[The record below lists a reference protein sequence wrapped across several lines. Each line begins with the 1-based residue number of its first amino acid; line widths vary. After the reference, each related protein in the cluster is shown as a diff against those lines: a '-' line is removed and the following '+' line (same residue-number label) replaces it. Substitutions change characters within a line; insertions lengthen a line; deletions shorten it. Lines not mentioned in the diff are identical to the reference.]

1 MGVSCCVRELNKNDD
16 LDNCQSISDIRDFLA
31 NKLDLAELELEEIG
45 IYLKDKTRLPTTI
58 EVRGLSDEDLNK
70 RIIYLNEIKECINN
84 IDELLKNNQGLN
96 VIDIRNS
103 LKEFNVMYSYIYD
116 DSKRYMK
123 WFDVF
128 KNFIETFKKKKK
140 KN

>member
-128 KNFIETFKKKKK
+128 KNFIETFKSKT
-140 KN
+140 

>member
-31 NKLDLAELELEEIG
+31 NKIDLAELELEEIG

-123 WFDVF
+123 WFSVF
-128 KNFIETFKKKKK
+128 QAFTESNKSKN
-140 KN
+140 

>member
-128 KNFIETFKKKKK
+128 KNFIETFKPKI
-140 KN
+140 

>member
-31 NKLDLAELELEEIG
+31 NKLDLAELELEEID

-116 DSKRYMK
+116 DSKRYIK
-123 WFDVF
+123 WFNVF
-128 KNFIETFKKKKK
+128 KNFVETYKSKI
-140 KN
+140 

>member
-16 LDNCQSISDIRDFLA
+16 LDNCQTISDIRDFLA

-70 RIIYLNEIKECINN
+70 RIIYLNEIKEYINN
-84 IDELLKNNQGLN
+84 IDELIKNNQGLN

-128 KNFIETFKKKKK
+128 KNFIETFKPKI
-140 KN
+140 

>member
-1 MGVSCCVRELNKNDD
+1 MGVSCCVRDLNKNDD

-84 IDELLKNNQGLN
+84 IDELLKNNHSLN
-96 VIDIRNS
+96 VINIRNS
-103 LKEFNVMYSYIYD
+103 LKEFIVMYSYIYD
-116 DSKRYMK
+116 DTKRYMK

-128 KNFIETFKKKKK
+128 KNFIEAFKSKI
-140 KN
+140 

>member
-45 IYLKDKTRLPTTI
+45 IYLKDKTRLPITI

-128 KNFIETFKKKKK
+128 KNFIEAFKSKT
-140 KN
+140 

>member
-1 MGVSCCVRELNKNDD
+1 MGVSYCVRELNKNDD

-31 NKLDLAELELEEIG
+31 NKLDLAELELEEVS
-45 IYLKDKTRLPTTI
+45 IYLKDKSKFPTTI

-70 RIIYLNEIKECINN
+70 RIIYLNEIKECLNN
-84 IDELLKNNQGLN
+84 IDELLKNNHGLD

-103 LKEFNVMYSYIYD
+103 IKEFNVMYSYIYD

-123 WFDVF
+123 WFNVF
-128 KNFIETFKKKKK
+128 KNFIETYKSKI
-140 KN
+140 

>member
-70 RIIYLNEIKECINN
+70 RIIYI
-84 IDELLKNNQGLN
+84 
-96 VIDIRNS
+96 
-103 LKEFNVMYSYIYD
+103 
-116 DSKRYMK
+116 
-123 WFDVF
+123 
-128 KNFIETFKKKKK
+128 
-140 KN
+140 

>member
-45 IYLKDKTRLPTTI
+45 IYLKNKTRLPTTI

-96 VIDIRNS
+96 MIDIRNS

-128 KNFIETFKKKKK
+128 KNFIETFKSKT
-140 KN
+140 

>member
-31 NKLDLAELELEEIG
+31 NKLDLAELELEEVS
-45 IYLKDKTRLPTTI
+45 IYLKDKSKFPTTI
-58 EVRGLSDEDLNK
+58 EVQGLSDEDLNK

-84 IDELLKNNQGLN
+84 IDELLKNNHGLD

-103 LKEFNVMYSYIYD
+103 IKEFNVMYSYIYD

-123 WFDVF
+123 WFNVF
-128 KNFIETFKKKKK
+128 KNFIETYKSKI
-140 KN
+140 

>member
-31 NKLDLAELELEEIG
+31 NKLDLAELELEEVS
-45 IYLKDKTRLPTTI
+45 IYLKDKSKFPTTI

-84 IDELLKNNQGLN
+84 IDELLKNNHDLD

-103 LKEFNVMYSYIYD
+103 IKEFNVMYSYIYD
-116 DSKRYMK
+116 DSKRYIK
-123 WFDVF
+123 WFNVF
-128 KNFIETFKKKKK
+128 KNFVETYKSKI
-140 KN
+140 

>member
-84 IDELLKNNQGLN
+84 IDELLKNNQVLN

-116 DSKRYMK
+116 DSKRYKK

-128 KNFIETFKKKKK
+128 KNFIETFKSKI
-140 KN
+140 

>member
-128 KNFIETFKKKKK
+128 KNFIETFKPKT
-140 KN
+140 

>member
-45 IYLKDKTRLPTTI
+45 IYLKDKTRLPTII

-128 KNFIETFKKKKK
+128 KNFIETFKSKT
-140 KN
+140 

>member
-45 IYLKDKTRLPTTI
+45 IYLKEKTRLPTTI

-128 KNFIETFKKKKK
+128 KNFIEAFKSKI
-140 KN
+140 

>member
-128 KNFIETFKKKKK
+128 KNFIETFKPKTL

>member
-45 IYLKDKTRLPTTI
+45 IYFKDKTRLPTTI

-128 KNFIETFKKKKK
+128 KNFIETFKSKT
-140 KN
+140 

>member
-31 NKLDLAELELEEIG
+31 NKIDLAELELEEIG

-128 KNFIETFKKKKK
+128 KNFIEAFKSKT
-140 KN
+140 

>member
-31 NKLDLAELELEEIG
+31 NKLDLAELELEEVS
-45 IYLKDKTRLPTTI
+45 IYLKDKSKFPTTI

-84 IDELLKNNQGLN
+84 IDELLKNNHGLD

-103 LKEFNVMYSYIYD
+103 IKEFNVMYSYIYD

-123 WFDVF
+123 WFNVF
-128 KNFIETFKKKKK
+128 KNFIETYKSKI
-140 KN
+140 

>member
-16 LDNCQSISDIRDFLA
+16 LVNCQSISDIRDFLA
-31 NKLDLAELELEEIG
+31 NKLDLAELELEEVS
-45 IYLKDKTRLPTTI
+45 IYLKDKSKFPTTI

-84 IDELLKNNQGLN
+84 IDELLKNNHDLD

-103 LKEFNVMYSYIYD
+103 IKEFNVMYSYIYD
-116 DSKRYMK
+116 DSKRYIK

-128 KNFIETFKKKKK
+128 KNFVETYKSKI
-140 KN
+140 

>member
-16 LDNCQSISDIRDFLA
+16 LDNCQTISDIRDFLA

-84 IDELLKNNQGLN
+84 IDELIKNNQGLN
-96 VIDIRNS
+96 VFDIRNS

-128 KNFIETFKKKKK
+128 KNFIETFKPKI
-140 KN
+140 

>member
-1 MGVSCCVRELNKNDD
+1 M
-16 LDNCQSISDIRDFLA
+16 
-31 NKLDLAELELEEIG
+31 AELELEEIG

-128 KNFIETFKKKKK
+128 KNFIETFKSKT
-140 KN
+140 

>member
-58 EVRGLSDEDLNK
+58 EVRGLSGEDLNK

-128 KNFIETFKKKKK
+128 KNFIETFKSKT
-140 KN
+140 

>member
-116 DSKRYMK
+116 ESKRYMK

-128 KNFIETFKKKKK
+128 KNFIETFKSKT
-140 KN
+140 

>member
-58 EVRGLSDEDLNK
+58 EVRGLSEEDLNK

-128 KNFIETFKKKKK
+128 KNFIETFKSKT
-140 KN
+140 

>member
-16 LDNCQSISDIRDFLA
+16 LDNCQTISDIRDFLA

-84 IDELLKNNQGLN
+84 IDELIKNNQGLN
-96 VIDIRNS
+96 VFDIRNS

-128 KNFIETFKKKKK
+128 KNFIETFRPKI
-140 KN
+140 

>member
-84 IDELLKNNQGLN
+84 IDELLKNNHSLN
-96 VIDIRNS
+96 VINIRNS

-116 DSKRYMK
+116 DTKRYMK

-128 KNFIETFKKKKK
+128 KNFIETFKSKTS

>member
-128 KNFIETFKKKKK
+128 KNFIETFKSKKRRY
-140 KN
+140 

>member
-45 IYLKDKTRLPTTI
+45 IYFKDKTRLPTTI

-128 KNFIETFKKKKK
+128 KNFIEAFKSKT
-140 KN
+140 

>member
-128 KNFIETFKKKKK
+128 NNFIETFKSKT
-140 KN
+140 

>member
-45 IYLKDKTRLPTTI
+45 IYLKEKTRLPTTI

-128 KNFIETFKKKKK
+128 KNFIETFKSKT
-140 KN
+140 

>member
-45 IYLKDKTRLPTTI
+45 IYFKDKTRLPTTI

-128 KNFIETFKKKKK
+128 NNFIETFKSKT
-140 KN
+140 